1 MKYFEEIINK
11 YTREIGFLYR
21 SILFVEDFMEDAECE
36 NIYVETLNETLF
48 INPVNCVGEVSDSLT
63 YYSRVHEID
72 VQISP
77 VNGNFKELYRNIV
90 KTYVEGL
97 RPLVRSKLPL
107 TMGNRLEYFM
117 GVTPGGEGFLL
128 EGDVE
133 KVRIPWVNVVLSVH
147 THPEEHP
154 IPSLTDLETIVR
166 SFTSRG
172 IAHGIE
178 AYNGGLII
186 YRVEPIRLEELFFL
200 KNVKKRDPFSY
211 FNELGKLKSLRIV
224 YL

>member
-1 MKYFEEIINK
+1 LKYFEKIKNN
-11 YTREIGFLYR
+11 YTRKIGFLYR
-21 SILFVEDFMEDAECE
+21 CILFVEDFIEDAECE
-36 NIYVETLNETLF
+36 NIYVETLNGTLF

-97 RPLVRSKLPL
+97 RRLVRSKLPL

-128 EGDVE
+128 EGGVE

-154 IPSLTDLETIVR
+154 IPSLIDLDTIVR
-166 SFTSRG
+166 SFTLRG

-178 AYNGGLII
+178 AYSGGLFI

-211 FNELGKLKSLRIV
+211 FSEFGKLKSLRIV

>member
-1 MKYFEEIINK
+1 LKYFEEIINK
-11 YTREIGFLYR
+11 YTRKIGFLYR

-90 KTYVEGL
+90 KAYVEGL

-128 EGDVE
+128 EGGVE
-133 KVRIPWVNVVLSVH
+133 NVRIPWVNVVLSVH

-154 IPSLTDLETIVR
+154 IPSLTDLETILR

-178 AYNGGLII
+178 AYSGGLII

-211 FNELGKLKSLRIV
+211 FSEFGKLKSIRIM

>member
-1 MKYFEEIINK
+1 MKYFEEITNK
-11 YTREIGFLYR
+11 YTRKIGFLYR

-48 INPVNCVGEVSDSLT
+48 INPVNCLGEVSDSLT
-63 YYSRVHEID
+63 YFSSVHEID
-72 VQISP
+72 VKISP

-128 EGDVE
+128 EGGVE
-133 KVRIPWVNVVLSVH
+133 NVRIPWVDVVLSVH
-147 THPEEHP
+147 THPEEQP

-178 AYNGGLII
+178 AYSGSLII
-186 YRVEPIRLEELFFL
+186 YRVEPLRLEELFFL
-200 KNVKKRDPFSY
+200 KNVKKRDPLSY
-211 FNELGKLKSLRIV
+211 FSEFGKLKSIRII

>member
-1 MKYFEEIINK
+1 LKYFEEIINK
-11 YTREIGFLYR
+11 YTRTISFLYR
-21 SILFVEDFMEDAECE
+21 SILFVEDLVEDAECE

-48 INPVNCVGEVSDSLT
+48 INPVNCVGEMSDSLT

-72 VQISP
+72 VQLSP
-77 VNGNFKELYRNIV
+77 VNGNFKELYKNIV
-90 KTYVEGL
+90 KIYVEGL
-97 RPLVRSKLPL
+97 RPLVRSKLSP
-107 TMGNRLEYFM
+107 TMRSRLEYFM
-117 GVTPGGEGFLL
+117 GVTPEGEGFLL
-128 EGDVE
+128 EGNVE
-133 KVRIPWVNVVLSVH
+133 NVRIPWVNVVLSVH

-154 IPSLTDLETIVR
+154 LPSLTDLETIVR

-178 AYNGGLII
+178 AYSGGLII

-200 KNVKKRDPFSY
+200 KNVKKRDPLSY
-211 FNELGKLKSLRIV
+211 LSEFGKLKSIRIM

>member
-11 YTREIGFLYR
+11 YTRKIGFLYR

-90 KTYVEGL
+90 KAYVEGL

-117 GVTPGGEGFLL
+117 GVTQGGEGFLL
-128 EGDVE
+128 EGGVE
-133 KVRIPWVNVVLSVH
+133 NVRIPWVNVVLSVH

-154 IPSLTDLETIVR
+154 IPSLTDLETILR

-178 AYNGGLII
+178 AYSGGLII

-211 FNELGKLKSLRIV
+211 FSEFGKLKSIRIM

>member
-1 MKYFEEIINK
+1 MKYFEEIKNK
-11 YTREIGFLYR
+11 YTRKIGFLYR
-21 SILFVEDFMEDAECE
+21 SILFVEDFIEDAECE
-36 NIYVETLNETLF
+36 NIYVETLNGTLF

-72 VQISP
+72 VQISH

-128 EGDVE
+128 EGGVE

-154 IPSLTDLETIVR
+154 LPSLTDLETIVR

-178 AYNGGLII
+178 AYSGGLII
-186 YRVEPIRLEELFFL
+186 YRVEPIRLEEIFFL

-211 FNELGKLKSLRIV
+211 FSEFGKLKSIRTM

>member
-11 YTREIGFLYR
+11 YTRTISFLYR
-21 SILFVEDFMEDAECE
+21 SILFVEDLVEDAECE

-48 INPVNCVGEVSDSLT
+48 INPVNCVGEMSDSLT

-72 VQISP
+72 VQLSP
-77 VNGNFKELYRNIV
+77 VNGNFKELYKNIV
-90 KTYVEGL
+90 KIYVEGL
-97 RPLVRSKLPL
+97 RPLVRSKLSP
-107 TMGNRLEYFM
+107 TMRSRLEYFM
-117 GVTPGGEGFLL
+117 GVTPEGEGFLL
-128 EGDVE
+128 EGNVE
-133 KVRIPWVNVVLSVH
+133 NVRIPWVNVVLSVH

-154 IPSLTDLETIVR
+154 LPSLTDLETIVR

-178 AYNGGLII
+178 AYSGGLII

-200 KNVKKRDPFSY
+200 KNVKKRDPLSY
-211 FNELGKLKSLRIV
+211 LSEFGKLKSIRIM

>member
-11 YTREIGFLYR
+11 YTRKIGFLYR

-90 KTYVEGL
+90 KAYVEGL

-128 EGDVE
+128 EGGVE
-133 KVRIPWVNVVLSVH
+133 NVRIPWVNVVLSVH

-154 IPSLTDLETIVR
+154 IPSLTDLETILR

-178 AYNGGLII
+178 AYSGGLII

-211 FNELGKLKSLRIV
+211 FSEFGKLKSIRIM

>member
-11 YTREIGFLYR
+11 YTRKIGFLYR

-63 YYSRVHEID
+63 YYSRVHEIN

-90 KTYVEGL
+90 KNYVEGL

-128 EGDVE
+128 EGGVE
-133 KVRIPWVNVVLSVH
+133 NVRIPWVNVVLSIH

-166 SFTSRG
+166 SFTLRG

-178 AYNGGLII
+178 AYSGGLIL

-211 FNELGKLKSLRIV
+211 FSEFGKLKSIRIM

>member
-1 MKYFEEIINK
+1 LKYFEEIINK